1 MILFILIFFVM
12 VIAVGAT
19 AVVGFSVY
27 LKRQTKRLREE
38 NRKQLTDAPA
48 QYRSLFAPSDAETA
62 AFEQAA
68 QARRE
73 MENLEKKR
81 QLILTRAAENDLDIL
96 TESQNDKNLY
106 DEVLNKLV
114 QNADSDERISALVK
128 FILANQLYGSRETIE
143 KFSEVWR
150 KNSDKNSTLNYLEIA
165 ARTGN
170 AEIYLEVL
178 EKIAEVRRAEILNSI
193 ETEDFISFAESG
205 FWLLPASERASG
217 AGFLLKEKLANLCGE
232 ISK

>member
-1 MILFILIFFVM
+1 MI
-12 VIAVGAT
+12 IAVGAAT
-19 AVVGFSVY
+19 VVSLSVY
-27 LKRQTKRLREE
+27 LKNRAERLEGE
-38 NRKQLTDAPA
+38 NQKHFDDAPP

-68 QARRE
+68 QARRAT
-73 MENLEKKR
+73 ENLEKTR
-81 QLILTRAAENDLDIL
+81 QLILTRAAENDLKIL

-128 FILANQLYGSRETIE
+128 FILANQLYGSREIIE

-170 AEIYLEVL
+170 AEMYLEVL
-178 EKIAEVRRAEILNSI
+178 EKIAPARRAKILNSI
-193 ETEDFISFAESG
+193 ETEDFVSFCGNPVSG
-205 FWLLPASERASG
+205 FCRRAKERPARD
-217 AGFLLKEKLANLCGE
+217 FC
-232 ISK
+232 